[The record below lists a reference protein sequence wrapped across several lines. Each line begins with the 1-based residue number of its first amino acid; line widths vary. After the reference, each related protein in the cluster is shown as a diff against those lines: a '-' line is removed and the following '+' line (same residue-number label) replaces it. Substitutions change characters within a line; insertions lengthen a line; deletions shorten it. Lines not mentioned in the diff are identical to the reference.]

1 MWVPLLKNMLVP
13 QPDLMMMMMMMMNIC
28 DSEFER

>member
-13 QPDLMMMMMMMMNIC
+13 QPDLMMMMMMMNIC
-28 DSEFER
+28 DSEFET

>member
-13 QPDLMMMMMMMMNIC
+13 QPDLMMMMMMNIC
-28 DSEFER
+28 DSEFET